1 MVYQRNTVLPWI
13 TNMSRSFALVAFL
26 TAAAAVGL
34 LPCPARAQSASP
46 LAGVWTLNRSLS
58 ELPREIGFNPSW
70 MPPPPGDG
78 QSARPTGGGRGRRGS
93 ASGGGN
99 GGAAAPFSARPE
111 SYEDARRVQ
120 L

>member
-1 MVYQRNTVLPWI
+1 MMTDSAASIGQGQGTVFDGWFTNGSPCYGGSQ
-13 TNMSRSFALVAFL
+13 NMSRSFALVAFL
-26 TAAAAVGL
+26 TAAAAGGL

-78 QSARPTGGGRGRRGS
+78 QSARSTGG
-93 ASGGGN
+93 
-99 GGAAAPFSARPE
+99 
-111 SYEDARRVQ
+111 
-120 L
+120 